1 MNDIASIAIMVLA
14 CAVLLLQL
22 YGRKRLA
29 CDRMRTVVVG
39 SFAVAFAAV
48 VVLEF
53 YDRLK

>member
-1 MNDIASIAIMVLA
+1 MNDIASIAIIVLA

-39 SFAVAFAAV
+39 AFVAAFVAL

-53 YDRLK
+53 YDRLT